1 MVPGQNVHDADQ
13 KECEAETVRSIAV
26 HCHDSVSQCSAP
38 GKRHSLLT
46 PEDLASL

>member
-26 HCHDSVSQCSAP
+26 HCHDSVSVVPQEI
-38 GKRHSLLT
+38 GI
-46 PEDLASL
+46 AS